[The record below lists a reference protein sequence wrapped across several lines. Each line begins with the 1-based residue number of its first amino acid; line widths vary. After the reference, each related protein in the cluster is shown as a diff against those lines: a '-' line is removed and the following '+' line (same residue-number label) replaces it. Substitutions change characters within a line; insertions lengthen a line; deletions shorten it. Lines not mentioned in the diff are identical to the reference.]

1 MFLFSTLIYFFF
13 TLTAFLNPLTKSPF
27 FLLFLTT
34 YITFFLQLFILTTM
48 TVEALPHSELIIV
61 GVIVLAFI
69 LMMKKGGKFSLF
81 GQTVEVPVGNKKQKI
96 DTIGLMYLMKDACE
110 RIELI
115 RKERAEDILSDMSY
129 LLTGISRLSCCMYRA
144 EAILHKRLYK
154 NGFEDLTVQTVI
166 GYIEQ
171 LSDELYSHLQREI
184 HNAGQ
189 CTVNSPEPIEKSKT
203 YAIAKEFTRR
213 AAAIYLREVKA
224 KAMMYESYQ
233 PLFEKLGDTIR
244 VDFCKEKREKKLK
257 QADALLEVLQKLDA

>member
-1 MFLFSTLIYFFF
+1 
-13 TLTAFLNPLTKSPF
+13 
-27 FLLFLTT
+27 
-34 YITFFLQLFILTTM
+34 M

-81 GQTVEVPVGNKKQKI
+81 GQTVEVPVGNKKQTV

-115 RKERAEDILSDMSY
+115 RKERAEDILPDISY

-144 EAILHKRLYK
+144 EAILNKRLYK
-154 NGFEDLTVQTVI
+154 NGFEDLTVQTVT

-171 LSDELYSHLQREI
+171 LSIELYSHLQRELLQAQLCAEI
-184 HNAGQ
+184 A
-189 CTVNSPEPIEKSKT
+189 PEPIDKNKT
-203 YAIAKEFTRR
+203 DAIAKEFTRR
-213 AAAIYLREVKA
+213 AAAIYLREVKS

-233 PLFEKLGDTIR
+233 PLFEKLGDSIR
-244 VDFCKEKREKKLK
+244 VEFCKGKREKKTQ
-257 QADALLEVLQKLDA
+257 QAAQLFEVLEKLNT

>member
-1 MFLFSTLIYFFF
+1 
-13 TLTAFLNPLTKSPF
+13 
-27 FLLFLTT
+27 
-34 YITFFLQLFILTTM
+34 M

-69 LMMKKGGKFSLF
+69 LMMRKGGKYTLF
-81 GQTVEVPVGNKKQKI
+81 GQTIEVPFGNKKQKI

-144 EAILHKRLYK
+144 EAILNKRLLK
-154 NGFEDLTVQTVI
+154 NGFEDLTVQTVV

-184 HNAGQ
+184 HSAGQ
-189 CTVNSPEPIEKSKT
+189 CAVSPPEPIEKSKT

-213 AAAIYLREVKA
+213 ATAIYLREVKS
-224 KAMMYESYQ
+224 KVMMYESYL
-233 PLFEKLGDTIR
+233 PLFEKLGDKIR
-244 VDFCKEKREKKLK
+244 VEFCKEKKEKKMK
-257 QADALLEVLQKLDA
+257 QAEQLLEVLHKLEAKKIEEV

>member
-1 MFLFSTLIYFFF
+1 M
-13 TLTAFLNPLTKSPF
+13 
-27 FLLFLTT
+27 
-34 YITFFLQLFILTTM
+34 
-48 TVEALPHSELIIV
+48 PHSELIII

-69 LMMKKGGKFSLF
+69 LMMKKGGKYTLF
-81 GQTVEVPVGNKKQKI
+81 GQTIEVPFGNKKQKI

-144 EAILHKRLYK
+144 EAILNKRLLK
-154 NGFEDLTVQTVI
+154 NGFEDLTVQTAI

-184 HNAGQ
+184 HSAGQ
-189 CTVNSPEPIEKSKT
+189 CAVNPPEPIEKSKT

-213 AAAIYLREVKA
+213 AAAIYLREVKS

-244 VDFCKEKREKKLK
+244 VEFCKEKKEKKMK
-257 QADALLEVLQKLDA
+257 QAEQLHEVLQKLEA